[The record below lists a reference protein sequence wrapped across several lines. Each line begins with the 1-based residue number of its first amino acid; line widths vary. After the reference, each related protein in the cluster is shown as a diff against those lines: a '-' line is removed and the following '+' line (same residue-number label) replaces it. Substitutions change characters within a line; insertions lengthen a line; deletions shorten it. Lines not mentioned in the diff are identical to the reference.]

1 MEALDETCVL
11 DGSTERVPVGAS
23 LDHALRVAPSARLV
37 YIPSMALSA
46 AKRTTTLILDTDT
59 DRLLDIAAREQGVSR
74 SEFIRAQLRRSLEQ
88 YKDHPKPRSA
98 GAMRRRAP
106 RDEEKALFKRLKP

>member
-1 MEALDETCVL
+1 MEVLDEACVL
-11 DGSTERVPVGAS
+11 DGSTERVRAPGS
-23 LDHALRVAPSARLV
+23 LDPPDRVAPSARLA
-37 YIPSMALSA
+37 YTTCMALSA

-74 SEFIRAQLRRSLEQ
+74 SEFIRAQLRRVLEQ
-88 YKDHPKPRSA
+88 YKNHPKPRSA

-106 RDEEKALFKRLKP
+106 RDEQKVFKRLEP

>member
-1 MEALDETCVL
+1 MEVLDEACVL
-11 DGSTERVPVGAS
+11 DGSTEPVRAPAS
-23 LDHALRVAPSARLV
+23 LDHPNRVAPSTRLA
-37 YIPSMALSA
+37 YTTCMALSA

-74 SEFIRAQLRRSLEQ
+74 SEFIRAQLRRVLEQ

-98 GAMRRRAP
+98 GAMRRRGP
-106 RDEEKALFKRLKP
+106 RDEEKVLFKRLEP